1 MARTSLPSRGARSAS
16 TPPSARTRRALRPQP
31 PPPARLPRGCAH
43 GLRCHRGGRD
53 QRYPRPPGAHG
64 QRRPRRDRHLERRF
78 LPEQPEPLVLAA
90 LFDFDGTLVD
100 TTEMIFQSMR
110 HATSSVL
117 GRDDLSREELLA
129 NVGQPLPRPLG
140 RSAAH
145 TAVPPPAP
153 LPPDEPPAPAGQPL
167 PRQMELF
174 DAEKA
179 DLLLEAY
186 RTHHEEHHDAL
197 IAEFPGVYETLN
209 RLRTAGVR
217 IIVVTSKRRRSVEMA
232 LEKFPGLGLVVDL
245 FVTLEDTTEHKP
257 HPEPLLK
264 GLELAA
270 T

>member
-1 MARTSLPSRGARSAS
+1 MLS
-16 TPPSARTRRALRPQP
+16 
-31 PPPARLPRGCAH
+31 
-43 GLRCHRGGRD
+43 
-53 QRYPRPPGAHG
+53 
-64 QRRPRRDRHLERRF
+64 
-78 LPEQPEPLVLAA
+78 AA

-129 NVGQPLPRPLG
+129 NVGQPLPR
-140 RSAAH
+140 
-145 TAVPPPAP
+145 
-153 LPPDEPPAPAGQPL
+153 
-167 PRQMELF
+167 QMELF

-197 IAEFPGVYETLN
+197 IAEFPGVDEALN

-232 LEKFPGLGLVVDL
+232 LEKFPGLDLVVDL
-245 FVTLEDTTEHKP
+245 FVTMEDTTEHKP

-264 GLELAA
+264 GLELAGGVPRDNA
-270 T
+270 VYVGDSPFDVQAAKAAGLRSVAVSWGAFSEDTLREAEPDYLVPDIDAVVDVLLKLQT